1 MRSSARLLP
10 AVLVCTVALAACG
23 SQPSGD
29 ASGGSASSAADGT
42 SEQETAT
49 AVPTTGIP
57 DDFPLAA
64 GMGGPSDSIPTSR
77 TGTGLRDL
85 ELCGTSPLRG
95 LGTRDRM
102 VADNSGGEAAD
113 TRELVLLGSPDAAT
127 LVAQA
132 FADLPSTCDG
142 SAGTG
147 DMSTTTERR
156 ESTFGD
162 APAAVLV
169 QGYVFDGDPG
179 PGHLVVHVVPVG
191 SALLVT
197 RTYGEW
203 PEVAEGIDETT
214 EHVAET
220 VAAMDVF
227 AEDETPTET
236 PTGATSPSAIPDDF
250 PLLAGWPESSEAD
263 GEGRVGPTRSDAAL
277 RFTSCGETWVDP
289 PHADRL
295 RAEWN
300 SAEDYRT
307 RVLTTYADEA
317 GAEDMVDGLVAQLQ
331 SCPTEPAGDDGFG
344 VEREVRPVTLGDE
357 AWAILE
363 ADTFNESPSVFGA
376 STVVVR
382 VGRAVLVVSHGGHA
396 GYPGGDGQRQVDA
409 IGSQATKA
417 IAMMCQFTKT
427 GC

>member
-1 MRSSARLLP
+1 MRSTVRLLP
-10 AVLVCTVALAACG
+10 AVLACTFALAACG
-23 SQPSGD
+23 SQPSGG
-29 ASGGSASSAADGT
+29 ASGGSGAAPDGT

-49 AVPTTGIP
+49 ASPTTGIP
-57 DDFPLAA
+57 DDFPLTA
-64 GMGGPSDSIPTSR
+64 GMGGPTDSVPTSR

-102 VADNSGGEAAD
+102 VADNSGGESAD
-113 TRELVLLGSPDAAT
+113 TRELVLLGSADAVA

-147 DMSTTTERR
+147 GMATVTEVR
-156 ESTFGD
+156 ESTFGE

-203 PEVAEGIDETT
+203 PDVTVGVEGTAHHLGD
-214 EHVAET
+214 V

-227 AEDETPTET
+227 TEGGEPTGTPTEE
-236 PTGATSPSAIPDDF
+236 IPDDF
-250 PLLAGWPESSEAD
+250 PMLAGWPASSEAD
-263 GEGRVGPTRSDAAL
+263 GGGRFGPSRTTDAVM
-277 RFTSCGETWVDP
+277 FTACGTEWREPARVD
-289 PHADRL
+289 RV
-295 RAEWN
+295 RAGWD

-307 RVLTTYADEA
+307 RQLTTYDDDDAAASAVAD
-317 GAEDMVDGLVAQLQ
+317 LVAFEQ

-344 VEREVRPVTLGDE
+344 VEREVRPVTVGDD

-363 ADTFNESPSVFGA
+363 RDTFGGRPSVFGESA
-376 STVVVR
+376 MVVQ
-382 VGRAVLVVSHGGHA
+382 VGRAVLVVLHGGHA
-396 GYPGGDGQRQVDA
+396 GYPDGDGQGQVEA
-409 IGSQATKA
+409 MGSQAATS
-417 IAMMCQFTKT
+417 IAKMCQFTKT

>member
-64 GMGGPSDSIPTSR
+64 GMGGPADSIPTSR

-203 PEVAEGIDETT
+203 PEVAEGIDRDHRARGGDRRGDGRLRRGRDAHRRPPRRPPARPRRPRSRTT
-214 EHVAET
+214 SRCSPAGRRARRPT
-220 VAAMDVF
+220 ARAGSGRRGRTRPSGSPAA
-227 AEDETPTET
+227 ARRGSTRRT
-236 PTGATSPSAIPDDF
+236 PTGSGPSGTAP
-250 PLLAGWPESSEAD
+250 
-263 GEGRVGPTRSDAAL
+263 RTTGPA
-277 RFTSCGETWVDP
+277 C
-289 PHADRL
+289 
-295 RAEWN
+295 
-300 SAEDYRT
+300 
-307 RVLTTYADEA
+307 
-317 GAEDMVDGLVAQLQ
+317 
-331 SCPTEPAGDDGFG
+331 
-344 VEREVRPVTLGDE
+344 
-357 AWAILE
+357 
-363 ADTFNESPSVFGA
+363 
-376 STVVVR
+376 
-382 VGRAVLVVSHGGHA
+382 
-396 GYPGGDGQRQVDA
+396 
-409 IGSQATKA
+409 
-417 IAMMCQFTKT
+417 
-427 GC
+427 

>member
-1 MRSSARLLP
+1 MRSPARLLP
-10 AVLVCTVALAACG
+10 AVLACTFALAACG

-29 ASGGSASSAADGT
+29 ASGGSGSTAADGT
-42 SEQETAT
+42 SELERAT

-57 DDFPLAA
+57 DDFPLTA
-64 GMGGPSDSIPTSR
+64 GMGGPTDSIPTSR

-102 VADNSGGEAAD
+102 VADNSGGESAD
-113 TRELVLLGSPDAAT
+113 TRELLLLGSPDAAG

-147 DMSTTTERR
+147 DVATVTEVRG
-156 ESTFGD
+156 STFGE

-203 PEVAEGIDETT
+203 PEVAEGVDQTT
-214 EHVAET
+214 ASVAET
-220 VAAMDVF
+220 VAAMVVF
-227 AEDETPTET
+227 AEAEAPTGTPTET
-236 PTGATSPSAIPDDF
+236 ASSSAIPDDF
-250 PLLAGWPESSEAD
+250 PMLAGWPRISGD
-263 GEGRVGPTRSDAAL
+263 GEGRVGPTRDADPL
-277 RFTSCGETWVDP
+277 VFTVCGKTSRDP
-289 PHADRL
+289 AHADRVT
-295 RAEWN
+295 AQWDD
-300 SAEDYRT
+300 AEDYRL
-307 RVLTTYADEA
+307 RQLTTYADEVA
-317 GAEDMVDGLVAQLQ
+317 AVDAVEALVGLHEA
-331 SCPTEPAGDDGFG
+331 CPTEPPGDDGYG
-344 VEREVRPVTLGDE
+344 TEREVRPVALGDE

-363 ADTFNESPSVFGA
+363 RDTLDGRPSPFGESA
-376 STVVVR
+376 MVVR
-382 VGRAVLVVSHGGHA
+382 VGRAVLVVLHGGHA
-396 GYPGGDGQRQVDA
+396 GYPDGNGQGQVEA
-409 IGSQATKA
+409 MGSQAATP